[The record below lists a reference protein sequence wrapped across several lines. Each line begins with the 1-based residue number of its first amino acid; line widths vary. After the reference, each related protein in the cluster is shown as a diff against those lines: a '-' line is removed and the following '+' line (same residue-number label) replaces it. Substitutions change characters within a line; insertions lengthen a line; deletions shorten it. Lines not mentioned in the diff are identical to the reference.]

1 MNYEIYKNVRDASWR
16 FLIRHNIC
24 SLPVDLKPI
33 LFEMGITVRK
43 DNAGILRADE
53 RGRAVNENGNLH
65 IIVRD
70 TPVPQKRYTIMH
82 EIGHI
87 VLGHTE
93 ASGSSDVN
101 EYAAERFAIGVL
113 APACV
118 LWGTG
123 VKTEEEIAELCSI
136 SITAAKNRE
145 KRMPE
150 LYTRNRF
157 LISPLEKQVFEQ
169 FSDFINDK
177 MGKFDIQNV

>member
-1 MNYEIYKNVRDASWR
+1 
-16 FLIRHNIC
+16 
-24 SLPVDLKPI
+24 
-33 LFEMGITVRK
+33 MGITVRK
-43 DNAGILRADE
+43 DVSDILRTDE
-53 RGRAVNENGNLH
+53 RGRVVNENGNLH

-93 ASGSSDVN
+93 DSGNYDVD

-118 LWGTG
+118 LWGIG
-123 VKTEEEIAELCSI
+123 VKTAEEIAKLCNI

-145 KRMPE
+145 KRMDV
-150 LYTRNRF
+150 LYARNKF

-169 FSDFINDK
+169 FTDFINNK
-177 MGKFDIQNV
+177 KCNL